1 MGTMSR
7 FDPMI
12 FLLKKTARSF
22 RDAVFPPRCLACRS
36 FFVRSDHEIPDA
48 AAPFGTGVD
57 AIRQG
62 LSPFLCDECLA
73 GVRAVESPLCPRCGM
88 MFRERVSDDHLCGTC
103 LTEPGRLS
111 MARAFG
117 VYERS
122 LMQVVRAF
130 KYRGKI
136 QLARPLG
143 RLLFQAY
150 QACYGTGH
158 GPDLIMPV
166 PLHKRRFRQ
175 RGFNQAFLML
185 KEWPGRLD
193 LCQPEQSPRIVRDG
207 LLRTRKTKPQA
218 GLDKKSRK
226 TNIKGA
232 FALSPCCD
240 VKGRHVLLV
249 DDVYTTGATA
259 DECARVLLGGGASR
273 VDILTVARAL

>member
-1 MGTMSR
+1 MSR
-7 FDPMI
+7 IDPMI
-12 FLLKKTARSF
+12 CFLKKTVRSF

-36 FFVRSDHEIPDA
+36 FFVRSEHGIPDA
-48 AAPFGTGVD
+48 AEPFGTGVD

-62 LSPFLCDECLA
+62 LSPFLCDECLV

-122 LMQVVRAF
+122 LMQVIRAF
-130 KYRGKI
+130 KYRGKV

-150 QACYGTGH
+150 QACYGTGQRQ
-158 GPDLIMPV
+158 GPDLILPV
-166 PLHKRRFRQ
+166 PLHRRRFRQ

-193 LCQPEQSPRIVRDG
+193 ARQPDQAPRIVRDG

-232 FALSPCCD
+232 FALSSGCD

-259 DECARVLLGGGASR
+259 DECARVLVGGGAIR